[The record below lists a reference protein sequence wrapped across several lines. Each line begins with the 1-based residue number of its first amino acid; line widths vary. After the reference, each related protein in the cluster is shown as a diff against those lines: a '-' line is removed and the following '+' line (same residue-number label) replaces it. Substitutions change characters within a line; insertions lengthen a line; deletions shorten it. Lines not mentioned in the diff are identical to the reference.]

1 MCLNY
6 YYTAKVNGRQRTIW
20 WAAQIRKRNKSWI
33 LSCPTEN
40 KSQLAN
46 VLAMKV
52 GVVRP
57 VWELNA
63 LENENL
69 HFIWL
74 DVCPKTQ
81 TQAPLGTKMF
91 MQLDSIFRSQ
101 SKQLNDVSQTH
112 THTHMET
119 RSLRISR
126 FVCLCGLENLLWGH
140 FWFSFIKF
148 WPIWEVLSMYQ
159 TQFTVFFIF
168 LWYSYWILTIFLYVR
183 NGLGILI

>member
-20 WAAQIRKRNKSWI
+20 CAVQIRKTNKSWI

-63 LENENL
+63 LENDNF

-112 THTHMET
+112 THTYGDKVSKDKSICVSVWAGKPT
-119 RSLRISR
+119 LRAFLV
-126 FVCLCGLENLLWGH
+126 FV
-140 FWFSFIKF
+140 
-148 WPIWEVLSMYQ
+148 Y
-159 TQFTVFFIF
+159 
-168 LWYSYWILTIFLYVR
+168 
-183 NGLGILI
+183 

>member
-63 LENENL
+63 LENDNF

-126 FVCLCGLENLLWGH
+126 FVCLTRTHVYICVAVVCECGCACVWWHSIG
-140 FWFSFIKF
+140 
-148 WPIWEVLSMYQ
+148 
-159 TQFTVFFIF
+159 IF
-168 LWYSYWILTIFLYVR
+168 NVYKWLRVGWKVIAS
-183 NGLGILI
+183 